1 MLTHPAH
8 TTHLDDS
15 APLLRYLQATP
26 VVRDHE
32 GRMFSATDYVLT
44 QPTCVPD
51 QHSGDCPNSTTLSPV
66 SLVLNLIF
74 APREQRL
81 QTPPPVPIDHP
92 GVVVIVD
99 HGSNHGNGTG
109 NGASNKHST
118 NHRVIERGGATVQAV
133 QDFLSDQLYLPTKY
147 LDEGMVRAPYFDGEK
162 FTAVSYSE
170 IITAMD
176 ASSDPWDE
184 AGARWLLSN
193 RLRLA
198 VYEVAADRLITP
210 EEVAQLPYW

>member
-1 MLTHPAH
+1 MLTHPTH

-32 GRMFSATDYVLT
+32 GRMFSAMDYMLT

-51 QHSGDCPNSTTLSPV
+51 PSPNSTTLSPV

-81 QTPPPVPIDHP
+81 QAPPPVPIGHP

-99 HGSNHGNGTG
+99 HGSNHCNGS
-109 NGASNKHST
+109 GADVSNNRNKHST

-133 QDFLSDQLYLPTKY
+133 QRFLENQLYLPTQY
-147 LDEGMVRAPYFDGEK
+147 LPTEMVRAPYFDDEE
-162 FTAVSYSE
+162 FDAVSHSE
-170 IITAMD
+170 IITALVETGHSQRQ
-176 ASSDPWDE
+176 AE
-184 AGARWLLSN
+184 ARWDIQHLLQ
-193 RLRLA
+193 LA
-198 VYEVAADRLITP
+198 VYEIEAGRLIPP
-210 EEVAQLPYW
+210 EGATIS